1 MAWYTKGR
9 SGHEEFG
16 DSPYLSDF
24 ERDVDGSED
33 SYAADDSMDGT
44 GHQTDSEPET
54 PESEQEGEDE
64 SPPELG
70 DKQSKRRCMERS
82 SDRDVPKTRG
92 VAGNSSKVTPCNKQS
107 RPTLSLSAG
116 HTPVIR
122 RNRFAHPKV
131 LSTDSRRCNDGKESL
146 SAVLGNI
153 TNMLGT
159 VIERLDKQESKL
171 ESMERKIN
179 TPSSSAGSG
188 SDNRRKVPTI
198 VRVRACSYQ

>member
-1 MAWYTKGR
+1 MYVHVTHVICAGIFLAVNQLVLCLGALFFHGLYTKGR

-33 SYAADDSMDGT
+33 SYAADDSMNGT

-92 VAGNSSKVTPCNKQS
+92 VAGKS
-107 RPTLSLSAG
+107 
-116 HTPVIR
+116 
-122 RNRFAHPKV
+122 
-131 LSTDSRRCNDGKESL
+131 
-146 SAVLGNI
+146 
-153 TNMLGT
+153 
-159 VIERLDKQESKL
+159 
-171 ESMERKIN
+171 N
-179 TPSSSAGSG
+179 TM
-188 SDNRRKVPTI
+188 
-198 VRVRACSYQ
+198 